1 MKKLAFNLTLIL
13 FINFA
18 YSQESTW
25 TASFDMGLQ
34 EHDKRLFDF
43 PQKNFFLSIQPEFL
57 GTYQAGFS
65 LAKNWE
71 KTKGL
76 TKKIGIGLHVET
88 ATFRRPFD
96 HSFRQEIGFDIVRIC
111 DNYRNVLIP
120 IELGIGYSFNV
131 ISLQL
136 SVISQINVLSV
147 VTNYDNKFT
156 WLRLNLYSTEL
167 YPNVIFRISDQMKI
181 RLGYRAFKL
190 KNIDPVIFFSVVNN
204 GDNKGYETY
213 NPFKLLLSF
222 QYDLKSKDLD

>member
-25 TASFDMGLQ
+25 TASLDIGLQ

-76 TKKIGIGLHVET
+76 TKKIGIGL
-88 ATFRRPFD
+88 
-96 HSFRQEIGFDIVRIC
+96 Q
-111 DNYRNVLIP
+111 
-120 IELGIGYSFNV
+120 
-131 ISLQL
+131 
-136 SVISQINVLSV
+136 
-147 VTNYDNKFT
+147 
-156 WLRLNLYSTEL
+156 
-167 YPNVIFRISDQMKI
+167 
-181 RLGYRAFKL
+181 
-190 KNIDPVIFFSVVNN
+190 
-204 GDNKGYETY
+204 
-213 NPFKLLLSF
+213 
-222 QYDLKSKDLD
+222 